1 MIPISSWSCG
11 RCEDRVPEFV
21 LRSILKNIWFYFEI
35 WHVFNSFSLLEFLEP
50 DLHRLSACFPFGVR
64 MWYESCTRVTNGAG
78 GYLKYHMVEQ
88 WCNTPIFAVVIEF
101 QPNSHSFVGDYR
113 LWTRA
118 SMKTT
123 SAISTHVLVLLWP
136 FLILMLKM
144 LKNLRSKSVTT
155 LFFLDIWGERDQLY
169 WHIQQRR

>member
-1 MIPISSWSCG
+1 M
-11 RCEDRVPEFV
+11 EDVKTGYQNSYFVPYWKTYDF
-21 LRSILKNIWFYFEI
+21 ILKFDMCLI
-35 WHVFNSFSLLEFLEP
+35 
-50 DLHRLSACFPFGVR
+50 LSACLSFLSLICIDYRRAFHLAYVCDMSHVHVWQMVP
-64 MWYESCTRVTNGAG
+64 ED
-78 GYLKYHMVEQ
+78 YLKYHKVEQ